1 MVFVTE
7 TLTKSSRILLGH
19 ARRFRKE
26 NNWKYAW
33 VKNGIIRISKS
44 DDSLPIVIECVE
56 NLEKYSK
63 KLLIIKLHV
72 FYIKKIFKSVFNLEL
87 DS

>member
-33 VKNGIIRISKS
+33 VKNGIIRIRKS
-44 DDSLPIVIECVE
+44 DDSPGIILECVE
-56 NLEKYSK
+56 D
-63 KLLIIKLHV
+63 I
-72 FYIKKIFKSVFNLEL
+72 
-87 DS
+87 